1 MGLDGRV
8 VAITGGTRG
17 IGRATAA
24 ALAKAGARVAI
35 GGTDARRAE
44 SVAAELGNGVRG
56 YRVDVTSRPSFA
68 AFLDAVE
75 RDLGPLDVLVNNAG
89 IMPVGPFLDETDELA
104 ARQVDTNLH
113 GTIFGMKEALPRML
127 ARDRGQIVNVAS
139 IIGTGGGFP
148 HIATY
153 CATKHAV
160 VGISEALRM
169 EHLDSGVEF
178 TCVLPGLVNTEM
190 STGVKAGP
198 GVKIIEPDDVASA
211 IVAAVETPRFRV
223 WVPPVLGP
231 LWKIMALLPQRLRD
245 GLGRKL
251 DADKLMARADRASR
265 AEYERRIAGASSAA
279 PGEEREL
286 TAEEQLDRVD
296 APRV

>member
-44 SVAAELGNGVRG
+44 SVAAELGDRVRG
-56 YRVDVTSRPSFA
+56 YGVDVTSRASFA
-68 AFLDAVE
+68 AFLDAAE
-75 RDLGPLDVLVNNAG
+75 HDLGPLDVLVNNAG

-127 ARDRGQIVNVAS
+127 ERDRGQIVNVAS
-139 IIGTGGGFP
+139 IIGRGGFP
-148 HIATY
+148 HVATY

-160 VGISEALRM
+160 IGITDALRM
-169 EHLDSGVEF
+169 EHYDSGVEF
-178 TCVLPGLVNTEM
+178 TCMLPGLVNTEM
-190 STGVKAGP
+190 SSGVKPGP
-198 GVKIIEPDDVASA
+198 GVKILEPDDVAAA
-211 IVAAVETPRFRV
+211 IVAAIEKPRFMV
-223 WVPPVLGP
+223 FVPPVIGP
-231 LWKIMALLPQRLRD
+231 LDKIMSVLPQRLRD
-245 GLGRKL
+245 GMGRALK
-251 DADKLMARADRASR
+251 ADRLLADADRASR
-265 AEYERRIAGASSAA
+265 TGYESRISSAT
-279 PGEEREL
+279 PRTEREL
-286 TAEEQLDRVD
+286 AAEEQLDRVD
-296 APRV
+296 PPRV

>member
-35 GGTDARRAE
+35 GGTDAQRAE
-44 SVAAELGNGVRG
+44 SVAAELGRDVRG
-56 YRVDVTSRPSFA
+56 YEVDVTSRASFA
-68 AFLDAVE
+68 SFLDAVE

-89 IMPVGPFLDETDELA
+89 IMPVGPFLDETDDLA

-139 IIGTGGGFP
+139 IIGTGGFP
-148 HIATY
+148 HVATY

-160 VGISEALRM
+160 IGITDALRM
-169 EHLDSGVEF
+169 EHWDSGVEF

-190 STGVKAGP
+190 SAGVKPGP
-198 GVKIIEPDDVASA
+198 GVKIIEAQDVADA
-211 IVAAVETPRFRV
+211 IVAAVEQPRFKV
-223 WVPPVLGP
+223 FVPSVLGP
-231 LWKIMALLPQRLRD
+231 LEKIMALLPQRLRD
-245 GLGRKL
+245 GMGRALK
-251 DADKLMARADRASR
+251 ADRLLASADRASR
-265 AEYERRIAGASSAA
+265 GDYERRIRPSAA

-286 TAEEQLDRVD
+286 PAEEQLDRVD

>member
-8 VAITGGTRG
+8 VSITGGTRG

-24 ALAKAGARVAI
+24 ALANAGARVAI
-35 GGTDARRAE
+35 GGTDALRAE
-44 SVAAELGNGVRG
+44 SVAAELDNGMRG

-89 IMPVGPFLDETDELA
+89 IMPVGPFLEETDELA

-139 IIGTGGGFP
+139 IIGNGGGFP
-148 HIATY
+148 HVATY
-153 CATKHAV
+153 GATKHAV
-160 VGISEALRM
+160 VGITEALRM
-169 EHLDSGVEF
+169 EHWDSGVEF
-178 TCVLPGLVNTEM
+178 TCVLPGVVNTEM
-190 STGVKAGP
+190 SAGVTAGR
-198 GVKIIEPDDVASA
+198 GMQVIEPDDVASA
-211 IVAAVETPRFRV
+211 IVAAVEKPRFKV
-223 WVPPVLGP
+223 FVPPVLGSF
-231 LWKIMALLPQRLRD
+231 WKIMALLPERMRD
-245 GLGRKL
+245 GLGRRL
-251 DADKLMARADRASR
+251 DADLMARADRASR

-279 PGEEREL
+279 PRVEREL
-286 TAEEQLDRVD
+286 AAEEPLDRVD
-296 APRV
+296 TPRV

>member
-1 MGLDGRV
+1 MGLDGRI

-35 GGTDARRAE
+35 GGTDAQRAE
-44 SVAAELGNGVRG
+44 SVASELGHGVHG
-56 YRVDVTSRPSFA
+56 YRVDVTSRPSFG

-139 IIGTGGGFP
+139 IIGRGGFP
-148 HIATY
+148 HVATY

-160 VGISEALRM
+160 IGITDALRM
-169 EHLDSGVEF
+169 EHWDSGVEF
-178 TCVLPGLVNTEM
+178 TCVLPGLVNTDM
-190 STGVKAGP
+190 SAGVKPGP
-198 GVKIIEPDDVASA
+198 GVKIIQPEDVAAA
-211 IVAAVETPRFRV
+211 IVAAVEKPRFKV
-223 WVPPVLGP
+223 FVPPVLGP
-231 LWKIMALLPQRLRD
+231 LEKVMTLLPQRLRD
-245 GLGRKL
+245 GLGRML
-251 DADKLMARADRASR
+251 DADKLMARADRSDR
-265 AEYERRIAGASSAA
+265 MDYERRIAAS
-279 PGEEREL
+279 
-286 TAEEQLDRVD
+286 
-296 APRV
+296 